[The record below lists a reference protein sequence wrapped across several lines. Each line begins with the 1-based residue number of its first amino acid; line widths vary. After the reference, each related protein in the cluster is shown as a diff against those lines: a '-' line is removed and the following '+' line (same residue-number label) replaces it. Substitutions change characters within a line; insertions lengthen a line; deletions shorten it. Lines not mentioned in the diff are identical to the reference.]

1 MAGSPDGQGLPYR
14 DDTALANTVPADTV
28 PADTVPANT
37 VPANTVTAGAAP
49 THAPTLANPAGETA
63 PAFTSTQTVAGS
75 GPGDAARPGPS
86 AALAA
91 GGRPG
96 EMVRHGPGVPATT
109 AADRTGPTAEEVWR
123 TGLPGGKPRRKGWR
137 RRLIGPALTVAL
149 FIASIV
155 VIYARLHHAP
165 FGVSGV
171 VITGQA
177 QHGCTVD
184 VTGRVSTSGAAGT
197 LSYEWT
203 FQPQAGQPQAESQTV
218 AAGQTSVDVT
228 AEVEGQGSG
237 TLSQTATLR
246 VLAPGQGSA
255 TAHVVLSC

>member
-1 MAGSPDGQGLPYR
+1 
-14 DDTALANTVPADTV
+14 
-28 PADTVPANT
+28 
-37 VPANTVTAGAAP
+37 
-49 THAPTLANPAGETA
+49 
-63 PAFTSTQTVAGS
+63 
-75 GPGDAARPGPS
+75 
-86 AALAA
+86 
-91 GGRPG
+91 
-96 EMVRHGPGVPATT
+96 MVRHGPGVPVTT

-123 TGLPGGKPRRKGWR
+123 TGLPGGKSRRKGWR

-155 VIYARLHHAP
+155 VIYTRLHHAP

-203 FQPQAGQPQAESQTV
+203 FQPQAGQPQAGQPQAQSQAV
-218 AAGQTSVDVT
+218 AAGQTSVYVT

-237 TLSQTATLR
+237 TLRQTATLR
-246 VLAPGQGSA
+246 VLAPGQDSA
-255 TAHVVLSC
+255 TAHVAASC

>member
-14 DDTALANTVPADTV
+14 ADTAPADTV
-28 PADTVPANT
+28 TADTVTAD
-37 VPANTVTAGAAP
+37 TVTASAAP
-49 THAPTLANPAGETA
+49 THAPTLTNPVGGTA
-63 PAFTSTQTVAGS
+63 PALASTQTVAGS
-75 GPGDAARPGPS
+75 GPGDATRPGPPAPR
-86 AALAA
+86 AAG

-96 EMVRHGPGVPATT
+96 ELVRHGPGVPVTT

-155 VIYARLHHAP
+155 VIYARVHHAP

-184 VTGRVSTSGAAGT
+184 VTGRISTSGAAGT

-218 AAGQTSVDVT
+218 AAGQTSVYVT